1 MKSKYNYEF
10 FIFIVVFLY
19 ALVIC
24 VYNHFNKIK
33 FIHFV
38 TNNRE
43 NIDNIYNNLNL
54 HVNTEKNSKHFWNED
69 INNDLQKEISIINNE
84 ILENLDEGYKYVPS
98 MTELYYSSKSNQ
110 NSDRQYV
117 DNHMDGPFY
126 ACNLYRALVIVNGNK
141 NIDTYFPDANKVINL
156 QKYDIVLFDYNNE
169 LHYIDVNDKNHDD
182 SQRIIIKLH
191 YVKSNNNLCEKY
203 HCEFGRETRDIFEI
217 NKTKL
222 NLSGVLAR
230 LSLYYNTNRKYILF
244 LILLL
249 LLLLFYNL
257 GYKNNLVYTCK
268 FILYVFLI
276 IETFGILYVSHFN
289 FITRKVCR

>member
-1 MKSKYNYEF
+1 MKNKHIYELV
-10 FIFIVVFLY
+10 IFIIIFLY
-19 ALVIC
+19 ALIIC
-24 VYNHFNKIK
+24 IYNNLNKIK

-38 TNNRE
+38 TNNKE
-43 NIDNIYNNLNL
+43 SIDNIYNYLDLN
-54 HVNTEKNSKHFWNED
+54 VNTEKNSKHFWNED

-84 ILENLDEGYKYVPS
+84 ILYNLDEGYKYVPS

-141 NIDTYFPDANKVINL
+141 NIDTYFPDANKIINL

-169 LHYIDVNDKNHDD
+169 LHYIDVNDKDRDD

-203 HCEFGRETRDIFEI
+203 HCEFGRETRDLFEI

-222 NLSGVLAR
+222 NLSGILAR
-230 LSLYYNTNRKYILF
+230 LSLYYNTNRKYILIF
-244 LILLL
+244 ILLL
-249 LLLLFYNL
+249 LLFLFYNL
-257 GYKNNLVYTCK
+257 GYKNNLIYTCK
-268 FILYVFLI
+268 FILYMFLI
-276 IETFGILYVSHFN
+276 IETFGILYVLHFN
-289 FITRKVCR
+289 LITRKVCT